1 MQRAGLWVP
10 GARLGLTAILIAVAT
25 ACGAA
30 EGVCARPL
38 VSSQR
43 PAQKAPAP
51 LTPAAGTAA
60 ISGTI
65 RNAIDD
71 TPLGRA
77 RVVVASAA
85 LPAPRVAI
93 SAADGTYAVAGL
105 AAGAYTVAV
114 TRTGFAPGVYRQ
126 APGIGAASSIAL
138 SEGQRAGKIDVA
150 LSPGGAIVGRIL
162 DEDGSAFAGAIVNA
176 LATRNDQGT
185 DLLVSAATAETD
197 DRGEFRL
204 YGLAPGEYY
213 VSASDPAF
221 RSISTPEGVQHYSP
235 TYAPGTT
242 FVDRAEPVRVAEAG
256 APPRVEFRLVL
267 TPPARVSGQIASFDG
282 KPLLNGTLIMTA
294 TAADGVPIV
303 APQDSSLLP
312 SLLPDGHFLF
322 DHVSPGRYEIR
333 ARGQTGSDG
342 QALFAMFATTVN
354 GVDVQGIRMT
364 LQPGGLID
372 GTLTIDRR
380 RSASPPGFSSL
391 VVRAPFTDGNTFG
404 DVPAGTVASDGRFAI
419 RGIMTGAH
427 QIVVEGLQPPWVV
440 REVSRH
446 GTDLTD
452 LPIDIEGR
460 DELRDVSV
468 VITDASSIVTGTVR
482 NATQHPVAHAGVMLF
497 SSAPAFWMRTSR
509 RVRVAYTD
517 DDGRFSVVG
526 LPAGDYLAVAA
537 LTIDESDLGRPHRL
551 AAFAHVATPLRLTA
565 DDGRASVDLQIPP
578 APPAAAAVR

>member
-1 MQRAGLWVP
+1 
-10 GARLGLTAILIAVAT
+10 LGLTAILIAVSA
-25 ACGAA
+25 AGGAA
-30 EGVCARPL
+30 QGGSARPL
-38 VSSQR
+38 VASQR

-51 LTPAAGTAA
+51 RAPAAATAA

-65 RNAIDD
+65 RSAIDD

-77 RVVVASAA
+77 RVVVASDV
-85 LPAPRVAI
+85 LPDPRVAI
-93 SAADGTYAVAGL
+93 SAADGTYAVADL
-105 AAGAYTVAV
+105 PAAAYTVAV

-126 APGIGAASSIAL
+126 AAGIGAASSIML
-138 SEGQRAGKIDVA
+138 SEGQRAGTIDVA
-150 LSPGGAIVGRIL
+150 LSPGGAIAGRIL

-176 LATRNDQGT
+176 LATRNDQGR
-185 DLLVSAATAETD
+185 DLLASVATAESD

-221 RSISTPEGVQHYSP
+221 RSVSTPAGVLHYSP

-242 FVDRAEPVRVAEAG
+242 FLDRAEPVTVAEAG
-256 APPRVEFRLVL
+256 NAPRVEFRLVL
-267 TPPARVSGQIASFDG
+267 TPPARVSGQLTSFDG

-303 APQDSSLLP
+303 ALQDSSLLP
-312 SLLPDGHFLF
+312 SLLPDGRFAF

-333 ARGQTGSDG
+333 ARGQAGGDAP
-342 QALFAMFATTVN
+342 ALFAMFAITVN
-354 GVDVQGIRMT
+354 GVDVRGIQMT

-372 GTLTIDRR
+372 GTLTIDRSR
-380 RSASPPGFSSL
+380 GSSAPGLSSL

-404 DVPAGTVASDGRFAI
+404 DVPAGTVTSDGRFAI

-427 QIVVEGLQPPWVV
+427 QIVVEGLPPPWVV

-452 LPIDIEGR
+452 VPIDIEGR
-460 DELRDVSV
+460 DELHEVSV
-468 VITDASSIVTGTVR
+468 VVTDASSIVTGTVH
-482 NATQHPVAHAGVMLF
+482 NAKQRPVANAGVLLF

-509 RVRVAYTD
+509 RVRMAYTD

-526 LPAGDYLAVAA
+526 LPAGDYLAVAS

-551 AAFAHVATPLRLTA
+551 EGFARVATPVRLTA
-565 DDGRASVDLQIPP
+565 DDGRASVDLQIAP
-578 APPAAAAVR
+578 APPAAAHVR